1 MSGAEEPTCA
11 SPAAW
16 PDGPL
21 APRTWRGK
29 ASAGRVPSAGRASQ
43 KQCEVRATGGK
54 ERRARRGAA
63 KTALVRV
70 LLCRHTRASQP
81 SGLAT
86 RMVPYAPGE
95 GWQRRRACGQGK
107 VEAEDVGAAG
117 GEGGLTARA
126 GAAVNL
132 RAGARDVWR
141 RGRGRG
147 SGRAQSAVGSL
158 HTCTL
163 ALLEGDVID
172 EAACIDVR
180 RVRLRAGTLVEC
192 TPGSVQGTVQG
203 GRPECCPGVGV
214 GTGVGVAISRSRRDL
229 AAAHVSQIE
238 LAPATYDVVELVAR
252 LLAKVRA
259 GAGAEGGV
267 EGSSTREQGPCCQ
280 GRAARGACTDSR
292 VSSWP

>member
-1 MSGAEEPTCA
+1 MLRAARSGGPGAALPRRRLCACCYAATREPR
-11 SPAAW
+11 SPLGSPRGW
-16 PDGPL
+16 CRTRL
-21 APRTWRGK
+21 AR
-29 ASAGRVPSAGRASQ
+29 
-43 KQCEVRATGGK
+43 GGK
-54 ERRARRGAA
+54 EDERG
-63 KTALVRV
+63 
-70 LLCRHTRASQP
+70 
-81 SGLAT
+81 
-86 RMVPYAPGE
+86 
-95 GWQRRRACGQGK
+95 GQGK

-117 GEGGLTARA
+117 GEGGLTASA

-132 RAGARDVWR
+132 REGARDVWR

>member
-16 PDGPL
+16 PDGPR

-95 GWQRRRACGQGK
+95 GWQGRRACGQGK

-126 GAAVNL
+126 DAAVNL
-132 RAGARDVWR
+132 REGARDVWR

-163 ALLEGDVID
+163 TLLEGDVID

-192 TPGSVQGTVQG
+192 TPGLGAGYGSG
-203 GRPECCPGVGV
+203 GASRVLSRGRCWDRSWGCDL
-214 GTGVGVAISRSRRDL
+214 AISTRSRCG
-229 AAAHVSQIE
+229 
-238 LAPATYDVVELVAR
+238 AR
-252 LLAKVRA
+252 FADRACTGRLQCSRA
-259 GAGAEGGV
+259 GRTAPGQGAGWGWGGWWGGG
-267 EGSSTREQGPCCQ
+267 ELD
-280 GRAARGACTDSR
+280 A
-292 VSSWP
+292 

>member
-1 MSGAEEPTCA
+1 MEPTAVCRRA
-11 SPAAW
+11 LGCEWGGGA
-16 PDGPL
+16 DL
-21 APRTWRGK
+21 RI
-29 ASAGRVPSAGRASQ
+29 AGRVARWASSASDLERESIGRSSARRGAGQS

-86 RMVPYAPGE
+86 RIVPYAPGE
-95 GWQRRRACGQGK
+95 GWQGRRACGQGK

-163 ALLEGDVID
+163 TLLEGDVID

-180 RVRLRAGTLVEC
+180 RIRLRAGTLVEC
-192 TPGSVQGTVQG
+192 TPGLGAGYGSG
-203 GRPECCPGVGV
+203 GASRVLSRGRCWDRSWGCDL
-214 GTGVGVAISRSRRDL
+214 AISTRSRCG
-229 AAAHVSQIE
+229 
-238 LAPATYDVVELVAR
+238 AR
-252 LLAKVRA
+252 FADRACTGHLRCSRA
-259 GAGAEGGV
+259 GRTAPGQGAGWGWGGWWGGG
-267 EGSSTREQGPCCQ
+267 ELD
-280 GRAARGACTDSR
+280 A
-292 VSSWP
+292 